1 MEKTKSLARRIK
13 CGVLVFGVII
23 IPLFYSFFYLDAF
36 WDPYSKLDTVPVA
49 VVNNDTG
56 ATINGEFRNLGDQ
69 LVNTLKDEKSLKWVF
84 TNDKDAADGMQT
96 GKKYYAVITIPKDFS
111 SKIATADSTNK
122 EEAAI
127 TYSSNEKRNYLATQ
141 ILHSATIQ
149 LEEKLRAQV
158 TEEITGQLVDK
169 LNEVPTQLNKL
180 DDGLTQLNDGT
191 VTLGDGMTKLNSGAQ
206 SITSNLGT
214 LKNGLGK
221 AYTGSKTLSGALF
234 KIPTLTAGITTLN
247 SGAGTLSGGLN
258 QAAAGAAKL
267 NSGAAAIPTLNA
279 GITKLDSGAS
289 QVFAGSTT
297 LSKGT
302 SDLLAGTTTLSKGT
316 SDLLVG
322 TTKLSAGAT
331 QLSVSTQ
338 QYVQTVN
345 IIMATVKKY
354 SNDTAKMQADYG
366 ILIAAEPNLTD
377 TQQQDLAAL
386 QVTLGFLSGDTT
398 VTKRLSDGG
407 TSLTAGAAG
416 LAASVADTNTAV
428 AKINVGAAAANTG
441 AAQVNAGAARVN
453 GGAKQVS
460 DGAAQLKASEAK
472 LTELQKGISD
482 LNTAL
487 AQLNA
492 GGKQVSDGTAALAA
506 NTAQLKQLQAGVN
519 ELSAALAKMKDG
531 SSQLYD
537 GSKTLQTGISDAKDG
552 TAKLQNGITTAK
564 TGVED
569 SIKTAKEDLKATDGL
584 DKYSGEAVSVK
595 SNPTNPVPNYGTAF
609 APYFLSLSMW
619 VGALMML
626 FGIYLDP
633 GKRIKHL
640 AKGSDSRF
648 IRIVAFFCI
657 GIAQSILL
665 AIVLQAGLGLKVNN
679 VVPYYFAI
687 ILGSMTFISIVQ
699 FCVVNLGDI
708 GKFLAILFLILQ
720 LTSCGGTFPMETVPQ
735 IFNALYKFM
744 PMTYTVELLREVI
757 SGNDM
762 AYAWRN
768 ALVLIGVVL
777 VFAAL
782 TVLFAFYKRAKQ
794 RRLSDITITEVN
806 EIHV

>member
-158 TEEITGQLVDK
+158 TEEITGELVDK

-206 SITSNLGT
+206 TITSNLGT

-221 AYTGSKTLSGALF
+221 AYTGSKTLSGALV

-302 SDLLAGTTTLSKGT
+302 SDLLAGTT
-316 SDLLVG
+316 
-322 TTKLSAGAT
+322 KLSAGTAT
-331 QLSVSTQ
+331 LSIGTQ
-338 QYVQTVN
+338 NY
-345 IIMATVKKY
+345 
-354 SNDTAKMQADYG
+354 
-366 ILIAAEPNLTD
+366 
-377 TQQQDLAAL
+377 
-386 QVTLGFLSGDTT
+386 VTLVNSMMTILKNNSYDVPSTRTYLYNTSTAIDNNPSATDEQKQQSASLKIMLGL
-398 VTKRLSDGG
+398 LNSDANAEKYFADAGS
-407 TSLTAGAAG
+407 TLTAGAAN
-416 LAASVADTNTAV
+416 AAQG
-428 AKINVGAAAANTG
+428 AKDVNAG
-441 AAQVNAGAARVN
+441 AAQVNAGATRVN

-487 AQLNA
+487 SQLNA

-762 AYAWRN
+762 AYAWHN